1 MSASLAVWQ
10 SKESTA
16 TASAAG
22 TENKTPFCERELVAR
37 SREGDRAA
45 FGQLYALYEAGIY
58 RYAYRLLEDADEADD
73 IRQETFVRA
82 YQSLS
87 RFRGEAGFRTYL
99 LTICANLC
107 RDRMRQRQR
116 RPVSSYGLA
125 PSEFSSVGQSLSS
138 DSADPVALL
147 EQADQAQRVWAALR
161 GLPAGPREI
170 LLLRHVECLEMEEI
184 AQIVGCTK
192 LSVPVRL
199 FRARRQFKDLF
210 LALLQEEGE

>member
-10 SKESTA
+10 SKDVSGVPL
-16 TASAAG
+16 AAG
-22 TENKTPFCERELVAR
+22 AENGALLTERDLIAR
-37 SREGDRAA
+37 SCEGDRAA
-45 FGQLYALYEAGIY
+45 FEQLYVLYATGIY
-58 RYAYRLLEDADEADD
+58 RCAYRLLEDADEADD

-82 YQSLS
+82 YQSLA

-99 LTICANLC
+99 LTICSNLC

-125 PSEFSSVGQSLSS
+125 PSEFAVTSQTLARECTDPLSQ
-138 DSADPVALL
+138 L
-147 EQADQAQRVWAALR
+147 EQADQAERVWRALHR
-161 GLPAGPREI
+161 LPVAPREI
-170 LLLRHVECLEMEEI
+170 LLLRHVEGLEIEEI

-192 LSVPVRL
+192 ISVPVRL

-210 LALLQEEGE
+210 LALLREEGE

>member
-10 SKESTA
+10 SKDVSGVPLTTGAENGA
-16 TASAAG
+16 LL
-22 TENKTPFCERELVAR
+22 TEQDLIVR

-45 FGQLYALYEAGIY
+45 FGQLYLLYETGIY

-73 IRQETFVRA
+73 VRQETFVRA
-82 YQSLS
+82 YQSLA

-116 RPVSSYGLA
+116 RPVTSYGLA
-125 PSEFSSVGQSLSS
+125 PSEFSVVSQSFAPE
-138 DSADPVALL
+138 SADPFHQL
-147 EQADQAQRVWAALR
+147 ERADQAERVWRALR
-161 GLPAGPREI
+161 RLPAAPREI
-170 LLLRHVECLEMEEI
+170 LLLRHVEGLEIEEI

-192 LSVPVRL
+192 ISVPVRL

>member
-10 SKESTA
+10 SKDVSDVPLSTPAESGA
-16 TASAAG
+16 PLS
-22 TENKTPFCERELVAR
+22 ERDLIAR
-37 SREGDRAA
+37 SRDGDRSA
-45 FGQLYALYEAGIY
+45 FGQLYVLYESGIY

-82 YQSLS
+82 YLSLS

-107 RDRMRQRQR
+107 RDRMRQRHR

-125 PSEFSSVGQSLSS
+125 PSEFAAASQSLTRE
-138 DSADPVALL
+138 SADPFRLL
-147 EQADQAQRVWAALR
+147 EQADQAKRVWRALR
-161 GLPAGPREI
+161 RLPPGPREI
-170 LLLRHVECLEMEEI
+170 LLLRHVEGLEIEEI

-192 LSVPVRL
+192 ISVPVRL

-210 LALLQEEGE
+210 LTLLLEEGE

>member
-10 SKESTA
+10 SKESITPA
-16 TASAAG
+16 PAPQA
-22 TENKTPFCERELVAR
+22 ENKTPFCERELVAR

-58 RYAYRLLEDADEADD
+58 RYAYRLLEDADESDD

-82 YQSLS
+82 YQSLG

-125 PSEFSSVGQSLSS
+125 PSEFSNAGQSLASE
-138 DSADPVALL
+138 SADPLVLL
-147 EQADQAQRVWAALR
+147 EQADQAQRVWEALR
-161 GLPAGPREI
+161 ALPAAPREI
-170 LLLRHVECLEMEEI
+170 LLLRHVEGLEMEEI
-184 AQIVGCTK
+184 ARIVGCTK

-210 LALLQEEGE
+210 LALLHEEGE

>member
-10 SKESTA
+10 SKDVSGIPV
-16 TASAAG
+16 SAPAETG
-22 TENKTPFCERELVAR
+22 ALLSERDLVVR
-37 SREGDRAA
+37 SRNGDRSA
-45 FGQLYALYEAGIY
+45 FGQLYVLYEAGIY

-82 YQSLS
+82 YQALP

-99 LTICANLC
+99 LTICTNLC
-107 RDRMRQRQR
+107 RDRMRQRHR
-116 RPVSSYGLA
+116 RPVSSYGLS
-125 PSEFSSVGQSLSS
+125 PSEFAPAGQFHAPE
-138 DSADPVALL
+138 SADPCHLL
-147 EQADQAQRVWAALR
+147 EQADQAKRVWRALR
-161 GLPAGPREI
+161 RLPEAPREI
-170 LLLRHVECLEMEEI
+170 LLLRHVEGLEMEEI

-192 LSVPVRL
+192 ISVPVRL

>member
-10 SKESTA
+10 SKDVSGVPPAAPADTA
-16 TASAAG
+16 ALL
-22 TENKTPFCERELVAR
+22 TERDLIAR

-45 FGQLYALYEAGIY
+45 FGQLYVLYETSIY

-82 YQSLS
+82 YQALP

-107 RDRMRQRQR
+107 RDRMRRRHR
-116 RPVSSYGLA
+116 RPVCSYGLA
-125 PSEFSSVGQSLSS
+125 PSEFDESSQSRSQV
-138 DSADPVALL
+138 SADPLCLL
-147 EQADQAQRVWAALR
+147 EQAEQARQVWRALR
-161 GLPAGPREI
+161 LLPAAPREI
-170 LLLRHVECLEMEEI
+170 LLLRHVEGLEIEEI
-184 AQIVGCTK
+184 AQIIGCTK
-192 LSVPVRL
+192 ISVPVRL

-210 LALLQEEGE
+210 LAILQEEGE